1 MAMARCSITSLNLID
16 SGAPLTD
23 LNQPSM
29 APVSIDHETDHLDS
43 TVVLSC
49 FKSMTWVIENKK
61 EVEACKVAVINLK
74 LHDYS
79 KNPLGEAE
87 VQFRLTKVT
96 LEPMLRSMAYISQ
109 QLSTPVNRVAAI
121 NLKLQDTKTTSGE
134 KEVKFQVSKDTL
146 GSMLRSMA
154 YIREQL

>member
-1 MAMARCSITSLNLID
+1 MVPSLWPWQDAVSPRFNLID

-29 APVSIDHETDHLDS
+29 VPVSIDRDTDHVDS
-43 TVVLSC
+43 T
-49 FKSMTWVIENKK
+49 
-61 EVEACKVAVINLK
+61 

-79 KNPLGEAE
+79 KNPLGETE